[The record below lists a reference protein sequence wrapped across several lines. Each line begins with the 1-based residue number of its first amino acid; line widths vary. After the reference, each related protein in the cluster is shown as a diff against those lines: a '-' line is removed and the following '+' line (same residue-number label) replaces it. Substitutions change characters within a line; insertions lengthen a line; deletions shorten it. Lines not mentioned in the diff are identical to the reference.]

1 MGFCFLLKI
10 WVKIDHAEQS
20 TTEALKTADAT
31 GHLICNKIANKT
43 KKVSKNS

>member
-20 TTEALKTADAT
+20 ATEALKTADAT
-31 GHLICNKIANKT
+31 GHLICNKITNKT
-43 KKVSKNS
+43 TKVSKNS